1 MSLSNKDTVYHFGR
15 TLEYPFNRYRSSTN
29 ISEEIR
35 LLNFHIDKKSI
46 INNQYGNFMQF
57 HFEYAFESD
66 DNSKPIIFYEVETTV
81 SFSIEYDYK
90 RDEYRKTYNF
100 KGIGKRLN

>member
-29 ISEEIR
+29 IANEIR
-35 LLNFHIDKKSI
+35 LLNFSI
-46 INNQYGNFMQF
+46 FRKDMIYNPSGYFMYFNFEF
-57 HFEYAFESD
+57 AFESD
-66 DNSKPIIFYEVETTV
+66 DDTKPIIFYKDETNV

-90 RDEYRKTYNF
+90 RNEYHKSFYF
-100 KGIGKRLN
+100 IGKGKRLK